1 MHVLGVWITK
11 YARLALFGFIGLV
24 AASSFWGFQSFGN
37 LAGGG
42 YDDPNADSETVR
54 TILNEDFDID
64 PAEIIVLV
72 DLEDD
77 ADTETS
83 ANTVSALNR
92 ELAGLDGVVSVN
104 DYYTLGSPDSLKS
117 EDGKLVYLFVDVD
130 NDEEAGPV
138 VDIIVDDYTG
148 TYLTA
153 DIHVAGYEAITKAL
167 NETIY
172 SDIITAE
179 LIAVPLAILLL
190 VFVFGTLVAA
200 GLPLMVGILAII
212 ASFFVVWVFSQFT
225 EMSVFSLNLIT
236 GLGLGLGIDYSLL
249 VINRWREE
257 RGRGLSVSEAT
268 VRTVE
273 TAGRTV
279 FFSGLT
285 VAVTLLSLG
294 FFPQAFLQSFA
305 ISGFTVVLMAV
316 LGAIIAL
323 PSALQLLG
331 DRVNK
336 LKVIKGDLTPR
347 PFGLWYKVAKFSA
360 RKSIVVAIVAVTGLG
375 GLASLASDA
384 EFGQVDD
391 RILPKDNPAVVASDL
406 IRDRFDGRAN
416 DPVEIVVSGF
426 DEQQLNDYVQD
437 LSQVEGI
444 TSVQSPL
451 GLTENGS
458 TIPQTASFFEGYTG
472 DDYSRIVAVS
482 DVEPRSTEGYD
493 LIVEIRELD
502 SGFEEVLV
510 GGGAAF
516 YTDSQQGIE
525 RNAPTAL
532 IWILIATAILLF
544 LFTGSVVLPLK
555 AIFLTVLSLGAT
567 LGFITWVFIGGEL
580 MWLIGDFQVT
590 GVLDTS
596 SLVLVGVVAFGLSM
610 DYELF
615 LLSRIKEEHE
625 KGVPTSEA
633 VATGLQ
639 KSGRIITAAAVILA
653 ITFGAFAASGVSIMK
668 MLGLGIAFA
677 ILLDA
682 TVVRAILVPS
692 VMRLLGKYNWYAP
705 RPLKKVYD
713 RLGISH

>member
-1 MHVLGVWITK
+1 MRGLGVWLTRH
-11 YARLALFGFIGLV
+11 ARLALFGFIGLV
-24 AASSFWGFQSFGN
+24 FASSFLGFQSFGN

-42 YDDPNADSETVR
+42 YEDPNGDSQKV
-54 TILNEDFDID
+54 EDLLFSEFDID
-64 PAEIIVLV
+64 PAEVVVLA
-72 DLEDD
+72 DLDDD
-77 ADTETS
+77 ATEQS
-83 ANTVSALNR
+83 SIDTVSALNK
-92 ELAGLDGVVSVN
+92 EFANLEGVVSVE
-104 DYYTLGSPDSLKS
+104 DYYTLGNPESLIS
-117 EDGKLVYLFVDVD
+117 EDGKLVYIFVDLD
-130 NDEEAGPV
+130 NDVDPGPTV
-138 VDIIVDDYTG
+138 ETIVDDYTG
-148 TYLTA
+148 SYLTA
-153 DIHVAGYEAITKAL
+153 EVHVAGYEAITKAL

-200 GLPLMVGILAII
+200 GLPLMVGALAII
-212 ASFFVVWVFSQFT
+212 GSFFVVWIFSQFT

-257 RGRGLSVSEAT
+257 RANGLSIDEAT
-268 VRTVE
+268 VKTVE

-294 FFPQAFLQSFA
+294 FFPQFFLQSFA
-305 ISGFTVVLMAV
+305 ISGFTVVAMAV

-323 PSALQLLG
+323 PASLQLLG
-331 DRVNK
+331 DRINK
-336 LKVIKGDLTPR
+336 LKVIRGDLSPKPR
-347 PFGLWYKVAKFSA
+347 GLWYRLARFSA
-360 RKSIVVAIVAVTGLG
+360 RRSIVVALVAITGLG
-375 GLASLASDA
+375 GLASLSSDA
-384 EFGQVDD
+384 VFGQVDD
-391 RILPKDNPAVVASDL
+391 RILPKDNAAVVASDL

-416 DPVEIVVSGF
+416 DPVEIVLSGYD
-426 DEQQLNDYVQD
+426 DEQLRDYVRD
-437 LSQVEGI
+437 LSEVPGI

-451 GLTENGS
+451 GLTEDGQ
-458 TIPQTASFFEGYTG
+458 TIPQTAAFFEDYVG
-472 DDYSRIVAVS
+472 DDYSRVVAVS
-482 DVEPRSTEGYD
+482 DVEPRSTDGYN
-493 LIVEIRELD
+493 LIVDVRDVD
-502 SGFEEVLV
+502 SGFEEILV

-532 IWILIATAILLF
+532 IWIFIATSILLF

-555 AIFLTVLSLGAT
+555 AIVLTVLSLGAT
-567 LGFITWVFIGGEL
+567 LGFITWVFLGGEL

-590 GVLDTS
+590 GALDTS

-625 KGVPTSEA
+625 KGVPTSQA
-633 VATGLQ
+633 VAIGLQ
-639 KSGRIITAAAVILA
+639 RSGRIITAAALILA
-653 ITFGAFAASGVSIMK
+653 VTFGAFAASGVSIMK
-668 MLGLGIAFA
+668 MLGIGIAFA

-682 TVVRAILVPS
+682 TIVRAILVPS
-692 VMRLLGKYNWYAP
+692 IMRMLGKYNWYAP
-705 RPLKKVYD
+705 KPLKKVYE

>member
-1 MHVLGVWITK
+1 MHGLGIWLTRH
-11 YARLALFGFIGLV
+11 ARLALFGFIGLV
-24 AASSFWGFQSFGN
+24 FASSFLGFQSFGN

-42 YDDPNADSETVR
+42 YEDPNGDSQKVDD
-54 TILNEDFDID
+54 ILFSEFDID
-64 PAEIIVLV
+64 PAEVVVLA
-72 DLEDD
+72 DLDD
-77 ADTETS
+77 VATEQS
-83 ANTVSALNR
+83 SIDTVSALNK
-92 ELAGLDGVVSVN
+92 ELAGLDGVASVE
-104 DYYTLGSPDSLKS
+104 DYYTLGSPETLIS
-117 EDGKLVYLFVDVD
+117 EDKKLVYLLVDLE
-130 NDEEAGPV
+130 NDADKGPI
-138 VDIIVDDYTG
+138 VDIIVDDFTG
-148 TYLTA
+148 SYLTA
-153 DIHVAGYEAITKAL
+153 EVHIAGFEAITKAL

-172 SDIITAE
+172 TDIITAE

-200 GLPLMVGILAII
+200 GLPLMVGALAII
-212 ASFFVVWVFSQFT
+212 ASFLVVWIFSLFT

-249 VINRWREE
+249 IINRWREE
-257 RGRGLSVSEAT
+257 RANGLSIDEST
-268 VRTVE
+268 VKTVE

-294 FFPQAFLQSFA
+294 FFPQSFLRSFA

-323 PSALQLLG
+323 PAALQLLG

-336 LKVIKGDLTPR
+336 LKVIKGDLNPK
-347 PFGLWYKVAKFSA
+347 PFGLWYKLARFSA
-360 RKSIVVAIVAVTGLG
+360 RRAIVVAVVAVTGLG
-375 GLASLASDA
+375 GLASLSSDA
-384 EFGQVDD
+384 VFGQVDD
-391 RILPKDNPAVVASDL
+391 RILPKENPAVVASDL

-416 DPVEIVVSGF
+416 DPVEIVVAGY
-426 DEQQLNDYVQD
+426 DDQQLSDYVEA
-437 LSQVEGI
+437 LSEVEGI

-451 GLTENGS
+451 GITEDGS
-458 TIPQTASFFEGYTG
+458 TIPQTAAFFANYVS

-482 DVEPRSTEGYD
+482 DVEPRSTDGYD
-493 LIVEIRELD
+493 LIVDVREVD
-502 SGFEEVLV
+502 NGFEEILV

-532 IWILIATAILLF
+532 IWILIATSILLF
-544 LFTGSVVLPLK
+544 LFTGSIILPLK
-555 AIFLTVLSLGAT
+555 AIVLTVLSLGAT
-567 LGFITWVFIGGEL
+567 LGFITWVFLGGEL
-580 MWLIGDFQVT
+580 MWLIGEFQVT
-590 GVLDTS
+590 GSLDTS

-625 KGVPTSEA
+625 KGVPTSQA
-633 VATGLQ
+633 VAIGLQ
-639 KSGRIITAAAVILA
+639 RSGRIITAAALILA
-653 ITFGAFAASGVSIMK
+653 VTFGAFGASGVSIMK

-692 VMRLLGKYNWYAP
+692 IMRLLGKYNWYAP
-705 RPLKKVYD
+705 KPLKKVYD

>member
-1 MHVLGVWITK
+1 MHGIGVWITK
-11 YARLALFGFIGLV
+11 HARLALFGFIGAV
-24 AASSFWGFQSFGN
+24 VASSFFGFQSFGN

-54 TILNEDFDID
+54 VLLAEQFDID
-64 PAEIIVLV
+64 PAEVVVLA
-72 DLEDD
+72 DLDEVASDQSSID
-77 ADTETS
+77 
-83 ANTVSALNR
+83 TVSALNK
-92 ELAGLDGVVSVN
+92 ELASLDGVASVE
-104 DYYTLGSPDSLKS
+104 DYYTLGSPDSLIS
-117 EDGKLVYLFVDVD
+117 EDEKLVYVFVDLE
-130 NDEEAGPV
+130 NDADAGP
-138 VDIIVDDYTG
+138 IVDTIVNDFTG
-148 TYLTA
+148 SYLTA
-153 DIHVAGYEAITKAL
+153 EVHVAGFEAITKAL

-179 LIAVPLAILLL
+179 LIAVPLAILVL

-200 GLPLMVGILAII
+200 GLPLMVGALAIV
-212 ASFFVVWVFSQFT
+212 ASFFVVWIFSQFT
-225 EMSVFSLNLIT
+225 DMSVFSLNLIT

-257 RGRGLSVSEAT
+257 RANGLTIDEAT
-268 VRTVE
+268 IKTVE

-294 FFPQAFLQSFA
+294 FFPQMFLQSFA

-323 PSALQLLG
+323 PASMQLLG
-331 DRVNK
+331 DRINK
-336 LKVIKGDLTPR
+336 GKVIKGDLTPK
-347 PFGLWYKVAKFSA
+347 PFGLWYKVARFSA
-360 RKSIVVAIVAVTGLG
+360 RRSITVAIVAVTGLG

-416 DPVEIVVSGF
+416 DPVQIVVAGYD
-426 DEQQLNDYVQD
+426 DEQLADYVET
-437 LSQVEGI
+437 LSEVEGI
-444 TSVQSPL
+444 TQVQSPL
-451 GLTENGS
+451 GLTEDGA
-458 TIPQTASFFEGYTG
+458 TIPQTAVFFEDYLGDEYT
-472 DDYSRIVAVS
+472 RVVAVS
-482 DVEPRSTEGYD
+482 DVEPRSTDGYD
-493 LIVEIRELD
+493 LIVNIRELD

-532 IWILIATAILLF
+532 IWILIATSVLLF
-544 LFTGSVVLPLK
+544 LFTGSVVLPIK
-555 AIFLTVLSLGAT
+555 AIILTVLSLGAT
-567 LGFITWVFIGGEL
+567 LGFITWVFLGGEL
-580 MWLIGDFQVT
+580 MWLIGEFQVT
-590 GVLDTS
+590 GALDTS

-625 KGVPTSEA
+625 KGVPTSQA
-633 VATGLQ
+633 VAIGLQ
-639 KSGRIITAAAVILA
+639 RSGRIITAAAVILA
-653 ITFGAFAASGVSIMK
+653 ITFGAFGASGVSIMK

-705 RPLKKVYD
+705 KPLKKVYD